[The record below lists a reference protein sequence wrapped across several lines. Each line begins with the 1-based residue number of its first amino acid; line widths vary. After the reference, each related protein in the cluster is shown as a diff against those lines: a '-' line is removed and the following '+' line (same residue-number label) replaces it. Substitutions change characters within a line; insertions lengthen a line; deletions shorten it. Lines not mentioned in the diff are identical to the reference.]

1 MIKLLLDEN
10 ISFKV
15 AKGINAFFEEVK
27 HLSDLRLINS
37 NDIDIWQYAKNNEY
51 SIITFDSDFIDLSVL
66 YGFPP
71 KVIWLRMG
79 NSSTH
84 EVISKLSENQ
94 LIISE
99 FLLHPE
105 NGFLEL
111 H

>member
-15 AKGINAFFEEVK
+15 AKGIKEFFEEVN

-37 NDIDIWQYAKNNEY
+37 SDIDIWQYAKNNHY
-51 SIITFDSDFIDLSVL
+51 SIITFDSDFIDLSLL

-79 NSSTH
+79 NSSSI
-84 EVISKLSENQ
+84 EVISKLRASQ
-94 LIISE
+94 LIIND
-99 FLLHPE
+99 FLINPE
-105 NGFLEL
+105 NAFLEL
-111 H
+111 N